1 MDEGDV
7 EMSEEKPNPNSRD
20 SGRNLP
26 RVESHGHQTDTTK
39 KGTSIHNE
47 TSLMEAILER
57 DNMFAAYRN
66 VKRNKGAPG
75 IDNMTVK
82 DLKEF
87 LKTEWPRI
95 REELLEGRYQPQPVK
110 QVEIPKPDGG
120 VRKLGIPTVI
130 DRLIQQATHQVLNSI
145 FDPQFSESSYGFRPG
160 RSAQQAVLKAREY
173 VTEGREWVV
182 DMDLEKFFD
191 AVNHDI
197 LMSRVARKI
206 KDKRVLK
213 LIRKYLQA
221 GIMIGGIET
230 IRETGTPQGG
240 PLSPLLSNVLLD
252 DLDKELERREH
263 KFCRYAD
270 DCNIYVKSKAAGER
284 VLESI
289 KNFLESKLKLKVNEG
304 KSKVAKPG
312 SRKFLG
318 YTIMKRN
325 GKQFIRVASKAITRM
340 KDKIRTHLKQGK
352 GRKLE
357 TTIKGMRPILKGWIN
372 YFKLTE
378 AETPLKELD
387 SWIRRKL
394 RRIIWKQMK
403 RSWTRA
409 KALIKRGVEKDVA
422 WKTAQSRKGPWRCS
436 KTIAMHL
443 AFSNEVFEEMGLV
456 SLLKEKQKLSE
467 VSRTAVYGTVR
478 TVV

>member
-26 RVESHGHQTDTTK
+26 RVELNGHQTDTTK

-82 DLKEF
+82 ALKEF

-95 REELLEGRYQPQPVK
+95 REELLEGRYQPQ
-110 QVEIPKPDGG
+110 
-120 VRKLGIPTVI
+120 
-130 DRLIQQATHQVLNSI
+130 S
-145 FDPQFSESSYGFRPG
+145 
-160 RSAQQAVLKAREY
+160 VLKAREY

-191 AVNHDI
+191 RVNHDI

-221 GIMIGGIET
+221 GIMVGGIET
-230 IRETGTPQGG
+230 TREEGTPQGG
-240 PLSPLLSNVLLD
+240 PLSPLLSNILLD
-252 DLDKELERREH
+252 ELDKELEGREH

-270 DCNIYVKSKAAGER
+270 DCNIYVKSKADR
-284 VLESI
+284 
-289 KNFLESKLKLKVNEG
+289 
-304 KSKVAKPG
+304 KS
-312 SRKFLG
+312 
-318 YTIMKRN
+318 
-325 GKQFIRVASKAITRM
+325 
-340 KDKIRTHLKQGK
+340 
-352 GRKLE
+352 
-357 TTIKGMRPILKGWIN
+357 
-372 YFKLTE
+372 
-378 AETPLKELD
+378 
-387 SWIRRKL
+387 
-394 RRIIWKQMK
+394 
-403 RSWTRA
+403 
-409 KALIKRGVEKDVA
+409 
-422 WKTAQSRKGPWRCS
+422 
-436 KTIAMHL
+436 
-443 AFSNEVFEEMGLV
+443 
-456 SLLKEKQKLSE
+456 
-467 VSRTAVYGTVR
+467 
-478 TVV
+478 VV

>member
-7 EMSEEKPNPNSRD
+7 EMSEEKPNPHSRD

-26 RVESHGHQTDTTK
+26 RVESNGHQTDTAR
-39 KGTSIHNE
+39 KGTPIHNE

-75 IDNMTVK
+75 IDNMTVE

-95 REELLEGRYQPQPVK
+95 KEELLEDRYQPQPVK

-120 VRKLGIPTVI
+120 MRKLGIPTVM
-130 DRLIQQATHQVLNSI
+130 DRMIQQAIHQVLNSI

-173 VTEGREWVV
+173 VAEGREWVV

-191 AVNHDI
+191 RVNHDI
-197 LMSRVARKI
+197 LMARVARKI

-213 LIRKYLQA
+213 LIRKYLQS
-221 GIMIGGIET
+221 GIMIGGLET
-230 IRETGTPQGG
+230 IRESGTPQGG

-252 DLDKELERREH
+252 ELDKELERRDH
-263 KFCRYAD
+263 KFCRFAD

-284 VLESI
+284 VMESI
-289 KNFLESKLKLKVNEG
+289 KDFLESKLKLKVNEG

-318 YTIMKRN
+318 YTIMKRK
-325 GKQFIRVASKAITRM
+325 GKQIIRVAPKAITRM
-340 KDKIRTHLKQGK
+340 KDKVRLNLKQGK
-352 GRKLE
+352 GRNLK
-357 TTIKGMRPILKGWIN
+357 TTIREMYPILKGWIN

-378 AETPLKELD
+378 AETPLEELD

-394 RRIIWKQMK
+394 RRVIWKQMK
-403 RSWTRA
+403 RPWTRA
-409 KALIKRGVEKDVA
+409 KALMKRGVEKDMA
-422 WKTAQSRKGPWRCS
+422 WRTAKSRKGPWRCS
-436 KTIAMHL
+436 KTIAMHV
-443 AFSNEVFEEMGLV
+443 AFPNDFFKGMGLI
-456 SLLKEKQKLSE
+456 SLLKEKQKMSE

>member
-26 RVESHGHQTDTTK
+26 RVESHGYQTDTTK

-191 AVNHDI
+191 AVNNDI

-252 DLDKELERREH
+252 DLDKELERLEH
-263 KFCRYAD
+263 KLCRY
-270 DCNIYVKSKAAGER
+270 I
-284 VLESI
+284 
-289 KNFLESKLKLKVNEG
+289 
-304 KSKVAKPG
+304 
-312 SRKFLG
+312 
-318 YTIMKRN
+318 
-325 GKQFIRVASKAITRM
+325 
-340 KDKIRTHLKQGK
+340 
-352 GRKLE
+352 
-357 TTIKGMRPILKGWIN
+357 
-372 YFKLTE
+372 
-378 AETPLKELD
+378 
-387 SWIRRKL
+387 
-394 RRIIWKQMK
+394 
-403 RSWTRA
+403 
-409 KALIKRGVEKDVA
+409 
-422 WKTAQSRKGPWRCS
+422 
-436 KTIAMHL
+436 
-443 AFSNEVFEEMGLV
+443 
-456 SLLKEKQKLSE
+456 
-467 VSRTAVYGTVR
+467 
-478 TVV
+478 